1 MAYTVRKLLESEQFP
16 KMKLLC
22 GEKGLDL
29 EVKGIRIIEIEDME
43 RYLTGGE
50 ILITSLQVYL
60 SCSDREVEQHF
71 EDLVKSEISGF
82 IVKKRKEYDPTG
94 RRLSL
99 LEKHCKK
106 YEIPLVEIPGDFYY
120 WEIIRYVIMQ
130 VFDKDTARLKYF
142 KITHDSFNSFIL
154 KNNGSSNTA
163 SDIIKFLSIMIENPV
178 VLYYGNLNCMVSTNS
193 DNSKLILSDEI
204 QPYKPNIITKFQYMK
219 QMKGSCVQY
228 VVKFAIL
235 SEVEVYITI
244 TEENR
249 ELTELD
255 YMAIE
260 NAIINLQYG
269 FLSEFAQDEV
279 KKKYQRDL
287 IHNILNG
294 LLSSKEMTEAA
305 AQLGMK
311 ESDTYRVVDFHTIKK
326 NVQSKYTKEQLHEVG
341 VIEGELKH
349 LLPDALIYRNMDQIV
364 MIQQVDSNQTE
375 LEYQKEMEEVED
387 VIQRSILYRK
397 KDTDFQIGIG
407 KLTTVLNHNQIVE
420 SGYQDDI
427 SFYTKQVY
435 LQLQKNYPEYGIT
448 DEEIASVAHL
458 APIHDIGKIKVPIEI
473 LNKNGKLTDEEMNVV
488 KQHPLVGAAMT
499 RRFPEGVITE
509 KLNQYSYEICRHHHE
524 RYDGSG
530 YPDGLKGNA
539 IPMCAQVV
547 GIVDAY
553 DALINDRPYKRKYEP
568 EEAIRMIS
576 NGECGAFSKKLIQC
590 LTAAA
595 KQPEWLKVTKSQA

>member
-1 MAYTVRKLLESEQFP
+1 MAYTVRKLLESEQFL

-50 ILITSLQVYL
+50 ILITSFQVYL

-71 EDLVKSEISGF
+71 EDLVKGDISGF

-106 YEIPLVEIPGDFYY
+106 YEIPLVEISEDSYY
-120 WEIIRYVIMQ
+120 WGIIRYVIMQ

-142 KITHDSFNSFIL
+142 KITHDNFNTFIL
-154 KNNGSSNTA
+154 NNNGSCNTA
-163 SDIIKFLSIMIENPV
+163 SDIIKFLSVMIENPV

-235 SEVEVYITI
+235 NEMEIYITI

-326 NVQSKYTKEQLHEVG
+326 NVQRKYTKEQLHEVG
-341 VIEGELKH
+341 VIVGELMY

-407 KLTTVLNHNQIVE
+407 KSVE
-420 SGYQDDI
+420 GYQRLKESYHEASRAIKYIDIIRLVTGDKNKSVVHYSNLGFFQIFGEIDDVTELERYIPETLKKLYLYDDEHKGELITTLQMYLRNKQSIRKTADAMFVHYRTI
-427 SFYTKQVY
+427 SYR
-435 LQLQKNYPEYGIT
+435 LE
-448 DEEIASVAHL
+448 
-458 APIHDIGKIKVPIEI
+458 KIKQI
-473 LNKNGKLTDEEMNVV
+473 
-488 KQHPLVGAAMT
+488 
-499 RRFPEGVITE
+499 
-509 KLNQYSYEICRHHHE
+509 
-524 RYDGSG
+524 SG
-530 YPDGLKGNA
+530 INFDNA
-539 IPMCAQVV
+539 NEVLAV
-547 GIVDAY
+547 
-553 DALINDRPYKRKYEP
+553 
-568 EEAIRMIS
+568 S
-576 NGECGAFSKKLIQC
+576 NGLIIY
-590 LTAAA
+590 
-595 KQPEWLKVTKSQA
+595 KMLKEIE

>member
-1 MAYTVRKLLESEQFP
+1 MGYTVRKLLESEQFP

-50 ILITSLQVYL
+50 ILITSFQVYL

-71 EDLVKSEISGF
+71 EDLVKSDISGF

-106 YEIPLVEIPGDFYY
+106 YEIPLVEISEDSYY
-120 WEIIRYVIMQ
+120 WGIIRYVIMQ

-142 KITHDSFNSFIL
+142 KITHDNFNTFIL
-154 KNNGSSNTA
+154 NNNGSCNTA
-163 SDIIKFLSIMIENPV
+163 SDIIKFLSVMIENPV

-235 SEVEVYITI
+235 NEMEIYITI

-249 ELTELD
+249 ELIELD

-279 KKKYQRDL
+279 KKKYQRDI

-311 ESDTYRVVDFHTIKK
+311 ESDTYRVVDFHTITK
-326 NVQSKYTKEQLHEVG
+326 NVQRKYTKEQLHEVG
-341 VIEGELKH
+341 VIEGELMH

-407 KLTTVLNHNQIVE
+407 KSVE
-420 SGYQDDI
+420 GYQRLKESYHEASRAIKYIDIIRLVTGDKNKSVVHYSNLGFFQIFGEIDDVTELERYIPETLKKLYLYDDEHKGELITTLQMYLRNKQSIRKTADAMFVHYRTI
-427 SFYTKQVY
+427 SYR
-435 LQLQKNYPEYGIT
+435 LE
-448 DEEIASVAHL
+448 
-458 APIHDIGKIKVPIEI
+458 KIKQI
-473 LNKNGKLTDEEMNVV
+473 
-488 KQHPLVGAAMT
+488 
-499 RRFPEGVITE
+499 
-509 KLNQYSYEICRHHHE
+509 
-524 RYDGSG
+524 SG
-530 YPDGLKGNA
+530 INFDNA
-539 IPMCAQVV
+539 NEVLAV
-547 GIVDAY
+547 
-553 DALINDRPYKRKYEP
+553 
-568 EEAIRMIS
+568 S
-576 NGECGAFSKKLIQC
+576 NGLIIY
-590 LTAAA
+590 
-595 KQPEWLKVTKSQA
+595 KMLKEIE

>member
-50 ILITSLQVYL
+50 ILITSFQVYL

-71 EDLVKSEISGF
+71 EDLVKSDISGF

-106 YEIPLVEIPGDFYY
+106 YEIPLVEISEDSYY
-120 WEIIRYVIMQ
+120 WGIIRYVMIQ

-142 KITHDSFNSFIL
+142 KITHDNFNTFIL

-163 SDIIKFLSIMIENPV
+163 SDIIRFLSIMIENPV
-178 VLYYGNLNCMVSTNS
+178 VLYYGDLNCMVSTNS

-235 SEVEVYITI
+235 SEVEIYITI

-249 ELTELD
+249 GLTELD

-269 FLSEFAQDEV
+269 FLSEFAQNEV
-279 KKKYQRDL
+279 KKTYQRDL

-326 NVQSKYTKEQLHEVG
+326 NVQRKYTKEQLHEVG
-341 VIEGELKH
+341 VIVGELMY

-407 KLTTVLNHNQIVE
+407 KSVE
-420 SGYQDDI
+420 GYQRLKESYQEASRAIKYIDIIRLVTGDKNKSVVHYSSLGFFQIFGEIDDVTELERYIPETLKKLYLYDDEHKGELITTLQMYLRNNQSIKKTADAMFVHYRTI
-427 SFYTKQVY
+427 SYR
-435 LQLQKNYPEYGIT
+435 LE
-448 DEEIASVAHL
+448 
-458 APIHDIGKIKVPIEI
+458 KIKQI
-473 LNKNGKLTDEEMNVV
+473 
-488 KQHPLVGAAMT
+488 
-499 RRFPEGVITE
+499 
-509 KLNQYSYEICRHHHE
+509 
-524 RYDGSG
+524 SG
-530 YPDGLKGNA
+530 INFDNA
-539 IPMCAQVV
+539 NEVLAV
-547 GIVDAY
+547 
-553 DALINDRPYKRKYEP
+553 
-568 EEAIRMIS
+568 S
-576 NGECGAFSKKLIQC
+576 NGLIIY
-590 LTAAA
+590 
-595 KQPEWLKVTKSQA
+595 KMLKEIE

>member
-50 ILITSLQVYL
+50 ILITNFQVYL

-71 EDLVKSEISGF
+71 EDLVKSDISGF

-106 YEIPLVEIPGDFYY
+106 YEIPLVEIPGDLYY

-219 QMKGSCVQY
+219 QMKESCVQY

-305 AQLGMK
+305 LQLGMK

-364 MIQQVDSNQTE
+364 MIQQVDSDQTE

-407 KLTTVLNHNQIVE
+407 KIVE
-420 SGYQDDI
+420 GYQRLEESYHEASQAIKYIEIIRLVTGDKNKSVVHYSNLGFFQIFGKVDDMTELERCIPETLKKLYLYDDEHKGELITTLQMYLRNNQSIKKTAGAMFVHYRTI
-427 SFYTKQVY
+427 SYR
-435 LQLQKNYPEYGIT
+435 LE
-448 DEEIASVAHL
+448 
-458 APIHDIGKIKVPIEI
+458 KIKQI
-473 LNKNGKLTDEEMNVV
+473 
-488 KQHPLVGAAMT
+488 
-499 RRFPEGVITE
+499 
-509 KLNQYSYEICRHHHE
+509 
-524 RYDGSG
+524 SG
-530 YPDGLKGNA
+530 INFDNA
-539 IPMCAQVV
+539 NEVLAV
-547 GIVDAY
+547 
-553 DALINDRPYKRKYEP
+553 
-568 EEAIRMIS
+568 S
-576 NGECGAFSKKLIQC
+576 NGLIIY
-590 LTAAA
+590 
-595 KQPEWLKVTKSQA
+595 KMLKEIE

>member
-50 ILITSLQVYL
+50 ILITSFQVYL
-60 SCSDREVEQHF
+60 SCNDREVEQHF
-71 EDLVKSEISGF
+71 EDLVKSDISGF

-106 YEIPLVEIPGDFYY
+106 YEIPLVEISEDFYY
-120 WEIIRYVIMQ
+120 WGIIRHVMMQ

-142 KITHDSFNSFIL
+142 KITHDNFNTFIL
-154 KNNGSSNTA
+154 RNNGSSNTA

-235 SEVEVYITI
+235 SEVEIYITI

-311 ESDTYRVVDFHTIKK
+311 ESDTYRVVDFHTIKN

-407 KLTTVLNHNQIVE
+407 KSVE
-420 SGYQDDI
+420 GYQRLKESYHEASRAIKYIEIIRQVTGDKNKSVVHYSNLGFFQIFGEIDDVTELERYIPETLKKLYLYDDEHKGELITTLQMYLRNNQSIKKTAGAMFAHYRTI
-427 SFYTKQVY
+427 SYR
-435 LQLQKNYPEYGIT
+435 LE
-448 DEEIASVAHL
+448 
-458 APIHDIGKIKVPIEI
+458 KIKQISEI
-473 LNKNGKLTDEEMNVV
+473 NFD
-488 KQHPLVGAAMT
+488 
-499 RRFPEGVITE
+499 
-509 KLNQYSYEICRHHHE
+509 
-524 RYDGSG
+524 
-530 YPDGLKGNA
+530 
-539 IPMCAQVV
+539 
-547 GIVDAY
+547 DANEVL
-553 DALINDRPYKRKYEP
+553 AV
-568 EEAIRMIS
+568 S
-576 NGECGAFSKKLIQC
+576 NGLIIY
-590 LTAAA
+590 
-595 KQPEWLKVTKSQA
+595 KMLKEIE

>member
-50 ILITSLQVYL
+50 ILITSFQVYL
-60 SCSDREVEQHF
+60 SCNDREVEQHF
-71 EDLVKSEISGF
+71 EDLVKSDISGF

-106 YEIPLVEIPGDFYY
+106 YEIPLVEISEDLYY
-120 WEIIRYVIMQ
+120 WGIIRYVIMQ
-130 VFDKDTARLKYF
+130 VFDKATARLKYF
-142 KITHDSFNSFIL
+142 KITHDNFNTFIL
-154 KNNGSSNTA
+154 NNNGSCNTA
-163 SDIIKFLSIMIENPV
+163 SDIIKFLSVMIENPV

-219 QMKGSCVQY
+219 QMKESCVQY
-228 VVKFAIL
+228 VVKFTIL
-235 SEVEVYITI
+235 SEVEIYITI

-260 NAIINLQYG
+260 NAIINLQDG
-269 FLSEFAQDEV
+269 FLSGFAQDEE
-279 KKKYQRDL
+279 KKTYQRDI

-305 AQLGMK
+305 SQLGMK

-326 NVQSKYTKEQLHEVG
+326 NVQRKYTKEQLQEVG
-341 VIEGELKH
+341 VIVGELMY

-407 KLTTVLNHNQIVE
+407 KSVE
-420 SGYQDDI
+420 GYQRLKESYHEASRAIKYIDIIRLVTGDKNKSVVHYSNLGFFQIFGKVDDMTELERCIPETLKKLYLYDDEHKGELITTLQMYLRNNQSIKKTADAMFVHYRTI
-427 SFYTKQVY
+427 SYR
-435 LQLQKNYPEYGIT
+435 LE
-448 DEEIASVAHL
+448 
-458 APIHDIGKIKVPIEI
+458 KIKQI
-473 LNKNGKLTDEEMNVV
+473 
-488 KQHPLVGAAMT
+488 
-499 RRFPEGVITE
+499 
-509 KLNQYSYEICRHHHE
+509 
-524 RYDGSG
+524 SG
-530 YPDGLKGNA
+530 INFD
-539 IPMCAQVV
+539 
-547 GIVDAY
+547 DANEVL
-553 DALINDRPYKRKYEP
+553 AV
-568 EEAIRMIS
+568 S
-576 NGECGAFSKKLIQC
+576 NGLIIY
-590 LTAAA
+590 
-595 KQPEWLKVTKSQA
+595 KMLKEIE

>member
-50 ILITSLQVYL
+50 ILITSFQVYL

-71 EDLVKSEISGF
+71 EDLVKSDISGF

-106 YEIPLVEIPGDFYY
+106 YEIPLVEISEDSYY
-120 WEIIRYVIMQ
+120 WGIIRYVMIQ
-130 VFDKDTARLKYF
+130 VFDKDTACLKYF

-178 VLYYGNLNCMVSTNS
+178 VLYYGDLNCMVSTNS

-235 SEVEVYITI
+235 SEVEIYITI

-269 FLSEFAQDEV
+269 FLSEFAQNEV
-279 KKKYQRDL
+279 KKTYQRDL

-326 NVQSKYTKEQLHEVG
+326 NVQRKYTKEQLHEVG
-341 VIEGELKH
+341 VIVGELMY

-407 KLTTVLNHNQIVE
+407 KSVE
-420 SGYQDDI
+420 GYQRLKESYQEASRAIKYIDIIRLVTGDKNKSVVHYSSLGFFQIFGEIDDVTELERYIPETLKKLYLYDDEHKGELITTLQMYLRNNQSIKKTADAMFVHYRTI
-427 SFYTKQVY
+427 SYR
-435 LQLQKNYPEYGIT
+435 LE
-448 DEEIASVAHL
+448 
-458 APIHDIGKIKVPIEI
+458 KIKQI
-473 LNKNGKLTDEEMNVV
+473 
-488 KQHPLVGAAMT
+488 
-499 RRFPEGVITE
+499 
-509 KLNQYSYEICRHHHE
+509 
-524 RYDGSG
+524 SG
-530 YPDGLKGNA
+530 INFDNA
-539 IPMCAQVV
+539 NEVLAV
-547 GIVDAY
+547 
-553 DALINDRPYKRKYEP
+553 
-568 EEAIRMIS
+568 S
-576 NGECGAFSKKLIQC
+576 NGLIIY
-590 LTAAA
+590 
-595 KQPEWLKVTKSQA
+595 KMLKEIE

>member
-50 ILITSLQVYL
+50 ILITSFQVYL
-60 SCSDREVEQHF
+60 SCNDREVEQHF
-71 EDLVKSEISGF
+71 EDLVKSDISGF

-106 YEIPLVEIPGDFYY
+106 YEIPLVEISEDLHY
-120 WEIIRYVIMQ
+120 WGIIRYVIMQ
-130 VFDKDTARLKYF
+130 VFDKATARLKYF
-142 KITHDSFNSFIL
+142 KITHDNFNAFIL
-154 KNNGSSNTA
+154 NNNGSCNTA
-163 SDIIKFLSIMIENPV
+163 SNIIKFLSVMIENPV

-235 SEVEVYITI
+235 SEVEIYITI

-279 KKKYQRDL
+279 KKKYQRD
-287 IHNILNG
+287 IVHNILNG

-341 VIEGELKH
+341 VIVGELKH

-407 KLTTVLNHNQIVE
+407 KSVE
-420 SGYQDDI
+420 GYQRLKESYHEASRAIKYIDIIRLVTGDKNKSVVHYSNLGFFQIFGEIDDVTELERYIPETLKKLYLYDDEHKGELITTLQMYLRNNQSIKKTADAMFVHYRTI
-427 SFYTKQVY
+427 SYR
-435 LQLQKNYPEYGIT
+435 LE
-448 DEEIASVAHL
+448 
-458 APIHDIGKIKVPIEI
+458 KIKQI
-473 LNKNGKLTDEEMNVV
+473 
-488 KQHPLVGAAMT
+488 
-499 RRFPEGVITE
+499 
-509 KLNQYSYEICRHHHE
+509 
-524 RYDGSG
+524 SG
-530 YPDGLKGNA
+530 INFN
-539 IPMCAQVV
+539 
-547 GIVDAY
+547 DANEVL
-553 DALINDRPYKRKYEP
+553 AV
-568 EEAIRMIS
+568 S
-576 NGECGAFSKKLIQC
+576 NGLIIY
-590 LTAAA
+590 
-595 KQPEWLKVTKSQA
+595 KMLKEIE

>member
-50 ILITSLQVYL
+50 ILITSFQVYL

-71 EDLVKSEISGF
+71 EDLVKSDISGF

-106 YEIPLVEIPGDFYY
+106 YEIPLVEISEDSYY
-120 WEIIRYVIMQ
+120 WGIIRYVIMQ

-142 KITHDSFNSFIL
+142 KITHDNFNTFIL
-154 KNNGSSNTA
+154 NNNGSCNTA
-163 SDIIKFLSIMIENPV
+163 SDIIKFLSVMIENPV
-178 VLYYGNLNCMVSTNS
+178 VLYHGNLNCMVSTKS

-235 SEVEVYITI
+235 NEMEIYITI

-311 ESDTYRVVDFHTIKK
+311 ESDTYRVVNFHTITK
-326 NVQSKYTKEQLHEVG
+326 NVQRKYTKEQLHEVG
-341 VIEGELKH
+341 VIVGELMY

-407 KLTTVLNHNQIVE
+407 KSVE
-420 SGYQDDI
+420 GYQRLKESYHEASRAIKYIDIIRLVTGDKNKSVVHYSNLGFFQIFGEIDDVTELERYIPETLKKLYLYDDEHKGELITTLQMYLRNKQSIRKTADAMFVHYRTI
-427 SFYTKQVY
+427 SYR
-435 LQLQKNYPEYGIT
+435 LE
-448 DEEIASVAHL
+448 
-458 APIHDIGKIKVPIEI
+458 KIKQI
-473 LNKNGKLTDEEMNVV
+473 
-488 KQHPLVGAAMT
+488 
-499 RRFPEGVITE
+499 
-509 KLNQYSYEICRHHHE
+509 
-524 RYDGSG
+524 SG
-530 YPDGLKGNA
+530 INFDNA
-539 IPMCAQVV
+539 NEVLAV
-547 GIVDAY
+547 
-553 DALINDRPYKRKYEP
+553 
-568 EEAIRMIS
+568 S
-576 NGECGAFSKKLIQC
+576 NGLIIY
-590 LTAAA
+590 
-595 KQPEWLKVTKSQA
+595 KMLKEIE

>member
-1 MAYTVRKLLESEQFP
+1 MGYTVRKLLESEQFP

-50 ILITSLQVYL
+50 ILITSFQVYL

-71 EDLVKSEISGF
+71 EDLVKSDISGF

-106 YEIPLVEIPGDFYY
+106 YEIPLVEISEDSYY
-120 WEIIRYVIMQ
+120 WGIIRYVIMQ

-142 KITHDSFNSFIL
+142 KITHDNFNTFIL
-154 KNNGSSNTA
+154 NNNGSCNTA
-163 SDIIKFLSIMIENPV
+163 SDIIKFLSVMIENPV

-235 SEVEVYITI
+235 NEMEIYITI

-326 NVQSKYTKEQLHEVG
+326 NVQRKYTKEQLHEVG
-341 VIEGELKH
+341 VIVGELMY

-407 KLTTVLNHNQIVE
+407 KSVE
-420 SGYQDDI
+420 GYQRLKESYHEASRAIKYIEIIRLVTGDKNKSVVHYSNLGFFQIFGKVDDMTELERCIPETLKKLYLYDDEHKGELITTLQMYLRNNQSIKKTAGAMFVHYRTI
-427 SFYTKQVY
+427 SYR
-435 LQLQKNYPEYGIT
+435 LE
-448 DEEIASVAHL
+448 
-458 APIHDIGKIKVPIEI
+458 KIKQI
-473 LNKNGKLTDEEMNVV
+473 
-488 KQHPLVGAAMT
+488 
-499 RRFPEGVITE
+499 
-509 KLNQYSYEICRHHHE
+509 
-524 RYDGSG
+524 SG
-530 YPDGLKGNA
+530 INFDNA
-539 IPMCAQVV
+539 NEVLAV
-547 GIVDAY
+547 
-553 DALINDRPYKRKYEP
+553 
-568 EEAIRMIS
+568 S
-576 NGECGAFSKKLIQC
+576 NGLIIY
-590 LTAAA
+590 
-595 KQPEWLKVTKSQA
+595 KMLKEIE

>member
-1 MAYTVRKLLESEQFP
+1 MTYTVRKLLESEQFP

-50 ILITSLQVYL
+50 ILMTSFQVYL

-82 IVKKRKEYDPTG
+82 IVEKRKEYDPTG

-106 YEIPLVEIPGDFYY
+106 YEIPLVEISEDSYY
-120 WEIIRYVIMQ
+120 WGIIRYVMIQ

-142 KITHDSFNSFIL
+142 KITHDSFNTFIL

-235 SEVEVYITI
+235 SEVEIYITI

-279 KKKYQRDL
+279 KKKYQRD
-287 IHNILNG
+287 IVHNILNG

-305 AQLGMK
+305 LQLGMK

-326 NVQSKYTKEQLHEVG
+326 NAQRKYTKEQLQEVG
-341 VIEGELKH
+341 VIVGELMY

-407 KLTTVLNHNQIVE
+407 KSVK
-420 SGYQDDI
+420 GYQRLKESYHEASRAIKYIDIIRLVTGDKNKSVVHYSNLGFFQIFGEIDDVTELERYIPETLKKLYLYDDEHKGELITTLQMYLRNNQSIKKTADEMFVHYRTI
-427 SFYTKQVY
+427 SYR
-435 LQLQKNYPEYGIT
+435 LE
-448 DEEIASVAHL
+448 
-458 APIHDIGKIKVPIEI
+458 KIKQI
-473 LNKNGKLTDEEMNVV
+473 
-488 KQHPLVGAAMT
+488 
-499 RRFPEGVITE
+499 
-509 KLNQYSYEICRHHHE
+509 
-524 RYDGSG
+524 SG
-530 YPDGLKGNA
+530 INFD
-539 IPMCAQVV
+539 
-547 GIVDAY
+547 DANEVL
-553 DALINDRPYKRKYEP
+553 AV
-568 EEAIRMIS
+568 S
-576 NGECGAFSKKLIQC
+576 NGLIIY
-590 LTAAA
+590 
-595 KQPEWLKVTKSQA
+595 KMLKEIE

>member
-50 ILITSLQVYL
+50 ILITSFQVYL
-60 SCSDREVEQHF
+60 SCNDREVEQHF
-71 EDLVKSEISGF
+71 EDLVKSDISGF

-106 YEIPLVEIPGDFYY
+106 YEIPLVEISEDLHY
-120 WEIIRYVIMQ
+120 WGIIRYVIMQ
-130 VFDKDTARLKYF
+130 VFDKATARLKYF
-142 KITHDSFNSFIL
+142 KITHDNFNAFIL
-154 KNNGSSNTA
+154 NNNGSCNTA
-163 SDIIKFLSIMIENPV
+163 SDIIKFLSVMIENPV

-235 SEVEVYITI
+235 NEMEIYITI

-269 FLSEFAQDEV
+269 FLSEFAQDEE
-279 KKKYQRDL
+279 KKTYQRDV
-287 IHNILNG
+287 IQNILNG

-311 ESDTYRVVDFHTIKK
+311 ESDTYRVVDFHTITK
-326 NVQSKYTKEQLHEVG
+326 NVQRKYTKEQLHEVG
-341 VIEGELKH
+341 VIEGELMH

-364 MIQQVDSNQTE
+364 MIQQVDSDQTE
-375 LEYQKEMEEVED
+375 LEYQKEMEEIEE

-407 KLTTVLNHNQIVE
+407 KSVE
-420 SGYQDDI
+420 GYQRLKESYHEASRAIKYIDIIRLVTGDKNKSVVHYSNLGFFQIFGEIDDVTELERYIPETLKKLYLYDDEHKGELITTLQMYLRNNQSIKKTAGAMFVHYRTI
-427 SFYTKQVY
+427 SYR
-435 LQLQKNYPEYGIT
+435 LE
-448 DEEIASVAHL
+448 
-458 APIHDIGKIKVPIEI
+458 KIKQI
-473 LNKNGKLTDEEMNVV
+473 
-488 KQHPLVGAAMT
+488 
-499 RRFPEGVITE
+499 
-509 KLNQYSYEICRHHHE
+509 
-524 RYDGSG
+524 SG
-530 YPDGLKGNA
+530 INFDNA
-539 IPMCAQVV
+539 NEVLAV
-547 GIVDAY
+547 
-553 DALINDRPYKRKYEP
+553 
-568 EEAIRMIS
+568 S
-576 NGECGAFSKKLIQC
+576 NGLIIY
-590 LTAAA
+590 
-595 KQPEWLKVTKSQA
+595 KMLKEIE

>member
-50 ILITSLQVYL
+50 ILITSFQVYL
-60 SCSDREVEQHF
+60 SCNDREVEQHF
-71 EDLVKSEISGF
+71 EDLVKSDISGF

-106 YEIPLVEIPGDFYY
+106 YEIPLVEISEDLYY
-120 WEIIRYVIMQ
+120 WGIIRYVIMQ
-130 VFDKDTARLKYF
+130 VFDKVTARLKYF
-142 KITHDSFNSFIL
+142 KITHDNFNTFVL

-163 SDIIKFLSIMIENPV
+163 SDIIRFLSIMIENPV

-235 SEVEVYITI
+235 SEVEIYITI

-249 ELTELD
+249 GLTELD

-311 ESDTYRVVDFHTIKK
+311 ESDTYRVVDFHTIKN
-326 NVQSKYTKEQLHEVG
+326 NVQSKYTKEQLHEVD

-364 MIQQVDSNQTE
+364 MIQQVDSEQTE

-407 KLTTVLNHNQIVE
+407 KSVK
-420 SGYQDDI
+420 GYQRLKESYHEASRAIKYIDIIRLVTGDKNKSVVNYSNLGFFQIFGEIDDVTELERYIPGTLKKLYLYDDEHKGELITTLKMYLRNKQSIRKTADEMFVHYRTI
-427 SFYTKQVY
+427 SYR
-435 LQLQKNYPEYGIT
+435 LE
-448 DEEIASVAHL
+448 
-458 APIHDIGKIKVPIEI
+458 KIKQI
-473 LNKNGKLTDEEMNVV
+473 
-488 KQHPLVGAAMT
+488 
-499 RRFPEGVITE
+499 
-509 KLNQYSYEICRHHHE
+509 
-524 RYDGSG
+524 SG
-530 YPDGLKGNA
+530 INFDNA
-539 IPMCAQVV
+539 NEVLAV
-547 GIVDAY
+547 
-553 DALINDRPYKRKYEP
+553 
-568 EEAIRMIS
+568 S
-576 NGECGAFSKKLIQC
+576 NGLIIY
-590 LTAAA
+590 
-595 KQPEWLKVTKSQA
+595 KMLKEIE

>member
-22 GEKGLDL
+22 GEKGLNL

-50 ILITSLQVYL
+50 ILITSFQVYL

-71 EDLVKSEISGF
+71 EDLVKSDISGF

-106 YEIPLVEIPGDFYY
+106 YEIPLVEISEDSYY
-120 WEIIRYVIMQ
+120 WGIIRYVIMQ
-130 VFDKDTARLKYF
+130 VFDKATARLKYF
-142 KITHDSFNSFIL
+142 KITHDNFNTFIL
-154 KNNGSSNTA
+154 NNNGSSNTA

-178 VLYYGNLNCMVSTNS
+178 VLYYGNLNCMVSTNL

-235 SEVEVYITI
+235 NEMEIYITI

-279 KKKYQRDL
+279 KKKYQRD
-287 IHNILNG
+287 IVHNILNG

-326 NVQSKYTKEQLHEVG
+326 NVQRKYTKEQLQEVG
-341 VIEGELKH
+341 VIVGELMH

-364 MIQQVDSNQTE
+364 MIQQVDSDQTE
-375 LEYQKEMEEVED
+375 LEYQKEMEEIEE

-407 KLTTVLNHNQIVE
+407 KSVE
-420 SGYQDDI
+420 GYQRLKESYYEASQAIKYIEIIRQVTGDKNKSVVHYSNLGFFQIFGEIDDVTELERYIPETLKKLYLYDDEHKGELITTLQMYLRNNQSIKKTADEMFVHYRTI
-427 SFYTKQVY
+427 SYR
-435 LQLQKNYPEYGIT
+435 LE
-448 DEEIASVAHL
+448 
-458 APIHDIGKIKVPIEI
+458 KIKQI
-473 LNKNGKLTDEEMNVV
+473 
-488 KQHPLVGAAMT
+488 
-499 RRFPEGVITE
+499 
-509 KLNQYSYEICRHHHE
+509 
-524 RYDGSG
+524 SG
-530 YPDGLKGNA
+530 INFD
-539 IPMCAQVV
+539 
-547 GIVDAY
+547 DANEVL
-553 DALINDRPYKRKYEP
+553 AV
-568 EEAIRMIS
+568 S
-576 NGECGAFSKKLIQC
+576 NGLIIY
-590 LTAAA
+590 
-595 KQPEWLKVTKSQA
+595 KMLKEIE

>member
-50 ILITSLQVYL
+50 ILITSFQVYL

-71 EDLVKSEISGF
+71 EDLVKSDISGF

-106 YEIPLVEIPGDFYY
+106 YEIPLVEISEDSYY
-120 WEIIRYVIMQ
+120 WGIIRYVIMQ
-130 VFDKDTARLKYF
+130 VFDKATARLKYF
-142 KITHDSFNSFIL
+142 KITHDNFNTFIL
-154 KNNGSSNTA
+154 RNNGSSNTA

-178 VLYYGNLNCMVSTNS
+178 VLYYGDLNCMASTNS

-235 SEVEVYITI
+235 SEVEIYITI

-279 KKKYQRDL
+279 KKKYQRD
-287 IHNILNG
+287 IVHNILNG

-305 AQLGMK
+305 LQLGMK

-326 NVQSKYTKEQLHEVG
+326 NAQRKYTKEQLQEVG
-341 VIEGELKH
+341 VIVGELMY

-407 KLTTVLNHNQIVE
+407 KSVK
-420 SGYQDDI
+420 GYQRLKESYHEASRAIKYIDIIRQVTGDKNKSVVHYSNLGFFQIFGEIDDVTELERYIPETLKKLYLYDDEHKGELITTLQMYLRNNQSIKKTADEMFVHYRTI
-427 SFYTKQVY
+427 SYR
-435 LQLQKNYPEYGIT
+435 LE
-448 DEEIASVAHL
+448 
-458 APIHDIGKIKVPIEI
+458 KIKQI
-473 LNKNGKLTDEEMNVV
+473 
-488 KQHPLVGAAMT
+488 
-499 RRFPEGVITE
+499 
-509 KLNQYSYEICRHHHE
+509 
-524 RYDGSG
+524 SG
-530 YPDGLKGNA
+530 INFD
-539 IPMCAQVV
+539 
-547 GIVDAY
+547 DANEVL
-553 DALINDRPYKRKYEP
+553 AV
-568 EEAIRMIS
+568 S
-576 NGECGAFSKKLIQC
+576 NGLIIY
-590 LTAAA
+590 
-595 KQPEWLKVTKSQA
+595 KMLKEIE

>member
-50 ILITSLQVYL
+50 ILITSFQVYL

-71 EDLVKSEISGF
+71 EDLVKSDISGF

-106 YEIPLVEIPGDFYY
+106 YEIPLVEISEDSYY
-120 WEIIRYVIMQ
+120 WGIIRYVMIQ

-142 KITHDSFNSFIL
+142 KITHDSFNTFIL

-178 VLYYGNLNCMVSTNS
+178 VLYYGDLNCMVSTNS

-235 SEVEVYITI
+235 SEVEIYITI

-269 FLSEFAQDEV
+269 FLSEFAQNEV
-279 KKKYQRDL
+279 KKTYQRDL

-311 ESDTYRVVDFHTIKK
+311 ESDTYRVVDFHTITK
-326 NVQSKYTKEQLHEVG
+326 NVQRKYTKEQLHEVG
-341 VIEGELKH
+341 VIEGELMH

-407 KLTTVLNHNQIVE
+407 KSVE
-420 SGYQDDI
+420 GYQRLKESYYEASQAIKYIEIIRQVTGDKNKSVVQYSNLGFFQIFGKVDDMTELERCIPETLKKLYLYDDEHKGELITTLQMYLRNNQSIKKTADAMFVHYRTI
-427 SFYTKQVY
+427 SYR
-435 LQLQKNYPEYGIT
+435 LE
-448 DEEIASVAHL
+448 
-458 APIHDIGKIKVPIEI
+458 KIKQI
-473 LNKNGKLTDEEMNVV
+473 
-488 KQHPLVGAAMT
+488 
-499 RRFPEGVITE
+499 
-509 KLNQYSYEICRHHHE
+509 
-524 RYDGSG
+524 SG
-530 YPDGLKGNA
+530 INFDNA
-539 IPMCAQVV
+539 NEVLAV
-547 GIVDAY
+547 
-553 DALINDRPYKRKYEP
+553 
-568 EEAIRMIS
+568 S
-576 NGECGAFSKKLIQC
+576 NGLIIY
-590 LTAAA
+590 
-595 KQPEWLKVTKSQA
+595 KMLKEIE

>member
-50 ILITSLQVYL
+50 ILITSFQVYL
-60 SCSDREVEQHF
+60 SCNDREVEQHF
-71 EDLVKSEISGF
+71 EDLVKSDISGF

-106 YEIPLVEIPGDFYY
+106 YEIPLVEISEDSYY
-120 WEIIRYVIMQ
+120 WGIIRYVMIQ

-142 KITHDSFNSFIL
+142 KITHDSFNTFIL

-163 SDIIKFLSIMIENPV
+163 SDIIKFLSVMIENPV

-235 SEVEVYITI
+235 NEMEIYITI

-279 KKKYQRDL
+279 KKKYQRDI

-326 NVQSKYTKEQLHEVG
+326 NVQRKYTKEQLHEVG
-341 VIEGELKH
+341 VIEGELMH

-407 KLTTVLNHNQIVE
+407 KSVE
-420 SGYQDDI
+420 GYQRLKESYYEASQAIKYIEIIRQVTGDKNKSVVHYSNLGFFQIFGEIDDVTELERYIPETLKKLYLYDDEHKGELITTLQMYLRNNQSIKKTAGAMFVHYRTI
-427 SFYTKQVY
+427 SYR
-435 LQLQKNYPEYGIT
+435 LE
-448 DEEIASVAHL
+448 
-458 APIHDIGKIKVPIEI
+458 KIKQI
-473 LNKNGKLTDEEMNVV
+473 
-488 KQHPLVGAAMT
+488 
-499 RRFPEGVITE
+499 
-509 KLNQYSYEICRHHHE
+509 
-524 RYDGSG
+524 SG
-530 YPDGLKGNA
+530 INFD
-539 IPMCAQVV
+539 
-547 GIVDAY
+547 DANEVL
-553 DALINDRPYKRKYEP
+553 AV
-568 EEAIRMIS
+568 S
-576 NGECGAFSKKLIQC
+576 NGLIIY
-590 LTAAA
+590 
-595 KQPEWLKVTKSQA
+595 KMLKEIE

>member
-50 ILITSLQVYL
+50 ILITSFQVYL
-60 SCSDREVEQHF
+60 SCNDREVEQHF
-71 EDLVKSEISGF
+71 EDLVKSDISGF

-106 YEIPLVEIPGDFYY
+106 YEIPLVEISEDLYY
-120 WEIIRYVIMQ
+120 WGIIRYVIMQ
-130 VFDKDTARLKYF
+130 VFDKATARLKYF
-142 KITHDSFNSFIL
+142 KITHDNFNTFIL
-154 KNNGSSNTA
+154 NNNGSCNTA
-163 SDIIKFLSIMIENPV
+163 SDIIKFLSVMIENPV

-235 SEVEVYITI
+235 NEMEIYITI

-279 KKKYQRDL
+279 KKKYQRD
-287 IHNILNG
+287 IVHNILNG

-305 AQLGMK
+305 SQLGMK
-311 ESDTYRVVDFHTIKK
+311 ESDTYRVVDFHTITK
-326 NVQSKYTKEQLHEVG
+326 NVQRKYTKEQLHEVG
-341 VIEGELKH
+341 VIEGELMH

-364 MIQQVDSNQTE
+364 MIQKVDSNQTE

-407 KLTTVLNHNQIVE
+407 KSVE
-420 SGYQDDI
+420 GYQRLKESYHEASQAIKYIEIIRLVTGDKNKSVVHYSNLGFFQIFGEIDDVTELERYIPGTLKKLYLYDDEHKGELITTLQMYLRNNQSIKKTAGAMFVHYRTI
-427 SFYTKQVY
+427 SYR
-435 LQLQKNYPEYGIT
+435 LE
-448 DEEIASVAHL
+448 
-458 APIHDIGKIKVPIEI
+458 KIKQI
-473 LNKNGKLTDEEMNVV
+473 
-488 KQHPLVGAAMT
+488 
-499 RRFPEGVITE
+499 
-509 KLNQYSYEICRHHHE
+509 
-524 RYDGSG
+524 SG
-530 YPDGLKGNA
+530 INFDNA
-539 IPMCAQVV
+539 NEVLAV
-547 GIVDAY
+547 
-553 DALINDRPYKRKYEP
+553 
-568 EEAIRMIS
+568 S
-576 NGECGAFSKKLIQC
+576 NGLIIY
-590 LTAAA
+590 
-595 KQPEWLKVTKSQA
+595 KMLKEIE

>member
-50 ILITSLQVYL
+50 ILITSFQVYL

-71 EDLVKSEISGF
+71 EDLVKSDISGF

-106 YEIPLVEIPGDFYY
+106 YEIPLVEISEDLHY
-120 WEIIRYVIMQ
+120 WGIIRYVIMQ
-130 VFDKDTARLKYF
+130 VFDKATARLKYF
-142 KITHDSFNSFIL
+142 KITHDNFNAFIL
-154 KNNGSSNTA
+154 NNNGSCNTA
-163 SDIIKFLSIMIENPV
+163 SNIIKFLSVMIENPV

-235 SEVEVYITI
+235 SEVEIYITI

-279 KKKYQRDL
+279 KKKYQRD
-287 IHNILNG
+287 IVHNILNG

-341 VIEGELKH
+341 VIVSELKH

-375 LEYQKEMEEVED
+375 LEYQKEMEEVEN

-407 KLTTVLNHNQIVE
+407 KSVE
-420 SGYQDDI
+420 GYQRLKESYHEASRAIKYIDIIRLVTGDKNKSVVHYSNLGFFQIFGEIDDVTELERYIPETLKKLYLYDDEHKGELITTLQMYLRNNQSIKKTAGAMFVHYRTI
-427 SFYTKQVY
+427 SYR
-435 LQLQKNYPEYGIT
+435 LE
-448 DEEIASVAHL
+448 
-458 APIHDIGKIKVPIEI
+458 KIKQI
-473 LNKNGKLTDEEMNVV
+473 
-488 KQHPLVGAAMT
+488 
-499 RRFPEGVITE
+499 
-509 KLNQYSYEICRHHHE
+509 
-524 RYDGSG
+524 SG
-530 YPDGLKGNA
+530 INFDNA
-539 IPMCAQVV
+539 NEVLAV
-547 GIVDAY
+547 
-553 DALINDRPYKRKYEP
+553 
-568 EEAIRMIS
+568 S
-576 NGECGAFSKKLIQC
+576 NG
-590 LTAAA
+590 LTIY
-595 KQPEWLKVTKSQA
+595 KMLKEIE

>member
-50 ILITSLQVYL
+50 ILITSFQVYL

-71 EDLVKSEISGF
+71 EDLVKSDISGF

-106 YEIPLVEIPGDFYY
+106 YEIPLVEISEDSYY
-120 WEIIRYVIMQ
+120 WGIIRYVMIQ

-142 KITHDSFNSFIL
+142 KITHDSFNTFIL

-178 VLYYGNLNCMVSTNS
+178 VLYYGDLNCMVSTNS

-235 SEVEVYITI
+235 SEVEIYITI

-269 FLSEFAQDEV
+269 FLSEFAQNEV
-279 KKKYQRDL
+279 KKTYQRDL

-311 ESDTYRVVDFHTIKK
+311 ESDTYRVVDFHTIKN
-326 NVQSKYTKEQLHEVG
+326 NVQRKYTKEQLHEVG
-341 VIEGELKH
+341 VIEGELMH

-407 KLTTVLNHNQIVE
+407 KSVE
-420 SGYQDDI
+420 GYQRLKESYYEASQAIKYIEIIRQVTGDKNKSVVQYSNLGFFQIFGKVDDMTELERCIPETLKKLYLYDDEHKGELITTLQMYLRNNQSIKKTASAMFVHYRTI
-427 SFYTKQVY
+427 SYR
-435 LQLQKNYPEYGIT
+435 LE
-448 DEEIASVAHL
+448 
-458 APIHDIGKIKVPIEI
+458 KIKQI
-473 LNKNGKLTDEEMNVV
+473 
-488 KQHPLVGAAMT
+488 
-499 RRFPEGVITE
+499 
-509 KLNQYSYEICRHHHE
+509 
-524 RYDGSG
+524 SG
-530 YPDGLKGNA
+530 INFDNA
-539 IPMCAQVV
+539 NEVLAV
-547 GIVDAY
+547 
-553 DALINDRPYKRKYEP
+553 
-568 EEAIRMIS
+568 S
-576 NGECGAFSKKLIQC
+576 NGLIIY
-590 LTAAA
+590 
-595 KQPEWLKVTKSQA
+595 KMLKEIE